1 MAGVPDHDGNAPAIQ
16 SAKIEAL
23 YQDAILAHYRKPRNK
38 GSLPG
43 ATARAHIANPTCGD
57 EVTVEVIVDSGIVRD
72 VRFTGQGCSIAQ
84 ASASM
89 MTELA
94 KGASIG
100 AVRRTAAALE
110 RLLRRQ
116 PVTRDALGEL
126 IAFEAVARYPAR
138 INCVLMPWQ
147 ALGEALGEP
156 LGGSPG
162 ATPDEREL
170 RDGEHDDTVP
180 A

>member
-1 MAGVPDHDGNAPAIQ
+1 MAAVPERGVNPPVQ
-16 SAKIEAL
+16 SAKVEAL
-23 YQDAILAHYRKPRNK
+23 YQDRILEHYRKPHNK
-38 GSLPG
+38 GTLAG
-43 ATARAHIANPTCGD
+43 ATARGHVANPTCGD
-57 EVTVEVIVDSGIVRD
+57 EVTVEAIVDGGVIRNI
-72 VRFTGQGCSIAQ
+72 RFSGQGCSIAQ

-100 AVRRTAAALE
+100 AVQRTAAALE
-110 RLLRRQ
+110 RLLHREA
-116 PVTRDALGEL
+116 VTRDALGEL

-147 ALGEALGEP
+147 ALGQALNGSSEP
-156 LGGSPG
+156 AGSEG
-162 ATPDEREL
+162 EL
-170 RDGEHDDTVP
+170 RGGESDDNVH